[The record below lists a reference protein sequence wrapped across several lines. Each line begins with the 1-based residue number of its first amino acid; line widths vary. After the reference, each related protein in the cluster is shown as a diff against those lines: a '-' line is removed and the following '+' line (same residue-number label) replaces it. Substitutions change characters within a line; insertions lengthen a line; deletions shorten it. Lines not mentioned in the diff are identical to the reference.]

1 MPYINTD
8 WGNCRREVFHRVPP
22 VVPSSATIV
31 SGVFMCEFPRRDE
44 GASAMSMMMWPWLVG
59 ATSTT
64 LLEVLKARAKV
75 ARGADGTLAKR
86 ALYESWLVAGHTG
99 WLGPAAACA
108 TATKAITNRITVIVG
123 FGEHMVVVAVDV
135 RGTKESLRASNWNC
149 DCTWWCCGVM
159 QSASAPS
166 AEEMRQKCRRLGA
179 LVQLK
184 SKGAT
189 KA

>member
-1 MPYINTD
+1 MVRTAL
-8 WGNCRREVFHRVPP
+8 WQ
-22 VVPSSATIV
+22 SA
-31 SGVFMCEFPRRDE
+31 R
-44 GASAMSMMMWPWLVG
+44 
-59 ATSTT
+59 
-64 LLEVLKARAKV
+64 
-75 ARGADGTLAKR
+75 
-86 ALYESWLVAGHTG
+86 LYESWLVAGHTG

-166 AEEMRQKCRRLGA
+166 AEKMRQKCRRLGA

-189 KA
+189 KAMSIPSTARIASMFSSASRVSISRQQTVLSPYSGR